1 MPFLLAMIGAFG
13 GLAEMGLVG
22 LFVGPV
28 VMAALMLVWR
38 EWIRPRVE
46 RDGA

>member
-1 MPFLLAMIGAFG
+1 MIGAFG

-38 EWIRPRVE
+38 EWIKPRVE
-46 RDGA
+46 GEGQKSI